1 MLEALDLYEAKQT
14 IQALILCP
22 TRELALQVTDEIRS
36 ISRYMEHVQPVAIY
50 GGAPIDKQCIK
61 LRRCNVVIGTPGRVL
76 DHIKRKTIK
85 FKSLKML
92 VLDEADEMLSMG
104 FKDELESILTNL
116 PKERQ
121 TLLFSATIP
130 PAILDISKKYLNDP
144 EKIEIEPEKMTLDNI
159 EQKYILCV
167 DKDKPALLNSFLSKY
182 MPKKAIIFCNTKK
195 AVDEL
200 DFFLNKNG
208 FNAVSLHGDM
218 KQSLRTTVMYDFK
231 KGKTQFLIA
240 TDVAARGIDVSD
252 VDYVINYDLP
262 QNIEYYIHR
271 IDRKSVV

>member
-1 MLEALDLYEAKQT
+1 MNDTFLSFNLSPSITKALETMGFETATPIQSRTIPAVKSGKDLIAKSQTGTGKTAAFAIPMLEALDLYEAKQT

-50 GGAPIDKQCIK
+50 GGAPIDKQCIN

-159 EQKYILCV
+159 EQIGRASCRERV
-167 DKDKPALLNSFLSKY
+167 
-182 MPKKAIIFCNTKK
+182 
-195 AVDEL
+195 
-200 DFFLNKNG
+200 
-208 FNAVSLHGDM
+208 
-218 KQSLRTTVMYDFK
+218 LRLV
-231 KGKTQFLIA
+231 
-240 TDVAARGIDVSD
+240 
-252 VDYVINYDLP
+252 
-262 QNIEYYIHR
+262 
-271 IDRKSVV
+271 